1 MRQKM
6 MINGNHDAFYCIVN
20 EKCTNTRTHYKCLNF
35 YHSFLMIFTGKK
47 YEFQTKFNFEKKKE
61 KKISQT
67 QAACANINRKHNENG
82 YIFLYRFKQTKKN
95 CHM

>member
-1 MRQKM
+1 MRNVQT
-6 MINGNHDAFYCIVN
+6 H
-20 EKCTNTRTHYKCLNF
+20 TNTRTHYKCLNF